1 MVEGVMVW
9 STGPDGEDNQGL
21 SRWRPPAKKDLFDDV
36 RALKIL
42 PAGK

>member
-1 MVEGVMVW
+1 MVW
-9 STGPDGEDNQGL
+9 SRGPDGEDSQGL
-21 SRWRPPAKKDLFDDV
+21 SRWRPSANKNLFDDV